1 MLPPR
6 ASPFA
11 PVVPMTESR
20 ITSSQTTNVM
30 RRVLVGLLLAVVGL
44 TLVANQWAFDALVLV
59 LGMLMLYELNALC
72 EIKGQPLEY
81 QVAMVGV
88 AAYIVLA
95 WFDLLHKWEGVL
107 LAGITIAS
115 FSIGM
120 YGGEK
125 GYFARTAYTL
135 LAVLYIGKLLTYFI
149 FLRSIPEL
157 GIWWTYDAVVLIA
170 LTDIFGMVVGSWI
183 GKHQLTKISPKKTVE
198 GSLGALFIVSVVGA
212 ATAAYIPQLH
222 LLWWQGLV
230 LGATTSIAAQ
240 AGDLAESALKRDV
253 GVKDTGQLIQG
264 HGGVLD
270 RFDSYLFG
278 GMAYFA
284 VLHVIGL
291 LTVTQ

>member
-1 MLPPR
+1 
-6 ASPFA
+6 
-11 PVVPMTESR
+11 
-20 ITSSQTTNVM
+20 M

-59 LGMLMLYELNALC
+59 LGVVMLYELNALC

-81 QVAMVGV
+81 QVAIVGV
-88 AAYIVLA
+88 VGYIVLA

-115 FSIGM
+115 FSLGM
-120 YGGEK
+120 YGAEK

-135 LAVLYIGKLLTYFI
+135 LAVLYIGKLLSYFV
-149 FLRSIPEL
+149 FLRAIPEF
-157 GIWWTYDAVVLIA
+157 GIWWTYDAIVVIA
-170 LTDIFGMVVGSWI
+170 LTDIFAMLVGSLF
-183 GKHQLTKISPKKTVE
+183 GRHQLTRISPKKTVE
-198 GSLGALFIVSVVGA
+198 GSVGALCIVSAV
-212 ATAAYIPQLH
+212 ATAAAVYVPQLH
-222 LLWWQGLV
+222 LLWWQGLA

-240 AGDLAESALKRDV
+240 AGDLAESALKRDA
-253 GVKDTGQLIQG
+253 GVKDTGQIIQG

-278 GMAYFA
+278 GTAYFA
-284 VLHVIGL
+284 MLHVIGM

>member
-1 MLPPR
+1 VSLHTVSD
-6 ASPFA
+6 ASASKPQA
-11 PVVPMTESR
+11 
-20 ITSSQTTNVM
+20 TNVM

-59 LGMLMLYELNALC
+59 LGTLMLYELNYLC

-81 QVAMVGV
+81 PVAILGV
-88 AAYIVLA
+88 VAYIVMA
-95 WFDLLHKWEGVL
+95 CFDLLHKWEGVL

-120 YGGEK
+120 YGEETK

-135 LAVLYIGKLLTYFI
+135 LAVLYIGKLLTYFV
-149 FLRSIPEL
+149 FLRGIPQL
-157 GIWWTYDAVVLIA
+157 GIWWTYDVVVLIA
-170 LTDIFGMVVGSWI
+170 LTDIFGMVVGSLI
-183 GKHQLTKISPKKTVE
+183 GRHQLTKISPKKTVE
-198 GSLGALFIVSVVGA
+198 GSIGSLIIVSAVGALA
-212 ATAAYIPQLH
+212 AAYIPQLH
-222 LLWWQGLV
+222 QLWWQGLV
-230 LGATTSIAAQ
+230 LAATTSIAAQ
-240 AGDLAESALKRDV
+240 AGDLAESALKRDA